1 MKQKKILFFCCCCCC
16 HTVKKN
22 NIVSFPNILIALL
35 ILGWG
40 GKYKRKQI
48 FKKITFLSEIF
59 YTCYKKITNAIFLN
73 IGMCSYNFSLFPSQL
88 EKSL

>member
-22 NIVSFPNILIALL
+22 NIVSFPTILIPLL
-35 ILGWG
+35 LLGG
-40 GKYKRKQI
+40 GEYKRKQI

-59 YTCYKKITNAIFLN
+59 YTCYKKKPNAIFLN
-73 IGMCSYNFSLFPSQL
+73 IGMCSYKFSLFPSQL